1 MGNNMLATQNIAG
14 TCATPK
20 QRTSS
25 MDRVQPVHPAGDPD
39 VDHDIAKKL
48 FGFSEEQIDAW
59 PWGVPVFSSDRQYA
73 AGLVNW
79 IWLSEPHRKSFDRH
93 MAERMPKPHHG
104 GIAETLMVCIP
115 SLICEVAL
123 IVAEEC
129 GPIALP

>member
-1 MGNNMLATQNIAG
+1 MALNSANEHRESESSYGRYCEDLNWG
-14 TCATPK
+14 VV
-20 QRTSS
+20 QR
-25 MDRVQPVHPAGDPD
+25 
-39 VDHDIAKKL
+39 L
-48 FGFSEEQIDAW
+48 LGFSEREIDGW
-59 PWGVPVFSSDRQYA
+59 PWGLPEFSTDRRHA

-104 GIAETLMVCIP
+104 GIAETLVVCIP